1 VGGLSW
7 ADRLKTGWHPDRCPD
22 TEKTALL
29 RLCALYLMHKTPEAR
44 GDAVGKFHL
53 SNGATLHQ
61 INWAADLSKKG
72 LQQAGGLM
80 VNYLYELNKVEEQHE
95 AFSQKTV
102 SFSRAVDKLV

>member
-1 VGGLSW
+1 M
-7 ADRLKTGWHPDRCPD
+7 
-22 TEKTALL
+22 

-72 LQQAGGLM
+72 LQQSGGLM
-80 VNYLYELNKVEEQHE
+80 VNYLYELDKVEEQHE
-95 AFSQKTV
+95 AFSHKTV
-102 SFSRAVDKLV
+102 SCSRSVEKLV